1 MGKIRRI
8 SAMKE
13 KMSRNDLISG
23 EIKAL
28 SDNDLD
34 MAVGGLKAGSG
45 KWIVTPDF
53 GCDYYMAREGL
64 GDRYAGAKQCR
75 YCKYKGSEAVVLNV
89 CNHPNNT

>member
-1 MGKIRRI
+1 
-8 SAMKE
+8 MKE
-13 KMSRNDLISG
+13 NKPGKDLMSG

-34 MAVGGLKAGSG
+34 MAVGGLKADSG

-64 GDRYAGAKQCR
+64 DHRYSAAKR
-75 YCKYKGSEAVVLNV
+75 CKYCTYRGSEALVLMV
-89 CNHPNNT
+89 CNNPNNT